1 MDIVFD
7 VYRKTSRKR
16 ETGEGKGE
24 KEGVKISIKKNT
36 PVYRKFNHVLEVSEN
51 KAELFNS

>member
-1 MDIVFD
+1 MFDI
-7 VYRKTSRKR
+7 YRKASRKR

-24 KEGVKISIKKNT
+24 KEGVKISIKKNI